1 MAEDR
6 RYFWV
11 KLDYR
16 RFESGG
22 DLDFLMG
29 QRNGSQ
35 YVVLYLMLCL
45 NLRNSQGAFVSQMGE
60 VIIPYDVDR
69 IVRDCKYFSRDT
81 VMVAL
86 ELYRKLGIIYEQE
99 DGVLRI
105 SHFDEVVGSE
115 SQSAR
120 WMRDKRSR
128 DRQTK
133 LTSDVTECAQCEHD
147 VTDKVLTKCSQSEAH
162 CESDVMQEKRDKREE
177 IRDKR
182 KDGFVGAEPS
192 PGKAPAPTA
201 SAPLEAA
208 CDDPVLITIPTVSD
222 GDWPVTRS
230 WVETMQPLYPAVDV
244 MAQLRA
250 VRAWSLSNPTR
261 RKTAS
266 GMPRFLNRW
275 MAEEQNKGAGSRQ
288 GGRQTGFMARG
299 NDAQYA
305 DDARR
310 ETWEE
315 V

>member
-22 DLDFLMG
+22 DLDFLLG
-29 QRNGSQ
+29 QRNGAQ

-45 NLRNSQGAFVSQMGE
+45 NLRNSQGVFISQMGE

-105 SHFDEVVGSE
+105 SNFDEVVGSE
-115 SQSAR
+115 GGSAR
-120 WMRDKRSR
+120 RMRLKRSR
-128 DRQTK
+128 DSQGE
-133 LTSDVTECAQCEHD
+133 LTSDVTED
-147 VTDKVLTKCSQSEAH
+147 VTDDAQCAHNVTHNVRTNCSQSDL
-162 CESDVMQEKRDKREE
+162 DVTQE

-182 KDGFVGAEPS
+182 KEKRNKSKDGFVGAEPS
-192 PGKAPAPTA
+192 TRKAPAPTA
-201 SAPLEAA
+201 SASLKTTD
-208 CDDPVLITIPTVSD
+208 DDPVLISIPTVSD

-250 VRAWSLSNPTR
+250 VRAWALSNPTR

-275 MAEEQNKGAGSRQ
+275 LSEEQNKGASSLQRSRQ
-288 GGRQTGFMARG
+288 SYMTAD
-299 NDAQYA
+299 NSSQYA